1 MSVWE
6 QMKCLLFG
14 LECPTRYD
22 QTQDRRILEMDD
34 RIARAEAE
42 RAEWRRYRRTG
53 NFTED
58 MIRGVYDPREEP
70 R

>member
-14 LECPTRYD
+14 ECPTRYD
-22 QTQDRRILEMDD
+22 QTQDRRIMEMNE

-42 RAEWRRYRRTG
+42 RAQWRRVRRTG

-58 MIRGVYDPREEP
+58 MVRGTYRPHEEP